1 MTHTTHGDQILIQDS
16 KGRVRTPRWRQEMLL
31 AEYEKSGMSGAA
43 FAEHVGVKYTTLAS
57 WIQKKRGRA
66 QAEPEKALRENQPVQ
81 WVEAVVAGISTSQR
95 AEESGTGLMIRLGG
109 GALMEIAD
117 SKGAILAAEV
127 LRHLGEAR

>member
-1 MTHTTHGDQILIQDS
+1 
-16 KGRVRTPRWRQEMLL
+16 
-31 AEYEKSGMSGAA
+31 MSGAA
-43 FAEHVGVKYTTLAS
+43 FAEHVGMKYTTLAS

-81 WVEAVVAGISTSQR
+81 WVEAVVAGISTSRR

-117 SKGAILAAEV
+117 SKGALLAAEV